1 MPTSSSQQ
9 LRQAV
14 ADAAWT
20 QWAHLGVSVEGLW
33 VERRCIDPEALVWL
47 MFVPG
52 GVSDPRLVDATS
64 DWLALN
70 RDLLSV
76 HRLRNLFRSG
86 PGAVDEPVSILRGGE
101 QGKRRIAAA
110 PKALEPD
117 PMLPSNFAVRL
128 RLLMDAGARSEV
140 ARFLLTWPGSEADAH
155 HVAEAAAFAKRN
167 VNDILLSFV
176 RAGVVDEAWAGNRR
190 VFSADK
196 SRWRA
201 FLGLGSEELPG
212 YIPWI
217 RLFRPTVRI
226 LNWLEDA
233 GEAGKSRYLRSSG
246 ARDLIEDARADLVA
260 CGVDVP
266 DPQRFPGDAF
276 LEPFDE
282 LVSELAVLL
291 QRAPQRMP

>member
-1 MPTSSSQQ
+1 M
-9 LRQAV
+9 
-14 ADAAWT
+14 
-20 QWAHLGVSVEGLW
+20 
-33 VERRCIDPEALVWL
+33 
-47 MFVPG
+47 
-52 GVSDPRLVDATS
+52 
-64 DWLALN
+64 
-70 RDLLSV
+70 
-76 HRLRNLFRSG
+76 
-86 PGAVDEPVSILRGGE
+86 DEPVSILRGGE